1 MQKDVESHMGSS
13 LIVAIYI
20 ISVTFLAALSAALT
34 SLGVLSLRRAEDD
47 AGGDW
52 LHRRA
57 VEDPVHT
64 GVALGIARAAAMLAV
79 VVSAVAMVH
88 AAGPVGA
95 GVFAAASLL
104 LPTFAARALA
114 LEGAG
119 SLLRVVRPIAIPV
132 VYFLRPIAIL
142 GSKLLGRASP
152 ALPRLFAFEVIPLAE
167 KMELLAPTGED
178 TAEEELI
185 ISSIADFGE
194 TRVRDVMVPRI
205 DVVAVDVKSP
215 REDVLA
221 IVVDGGHSRIPVYE
235 GSIDRII
242 GTLHTQDLLVKVL
255 SGEEFAIRTLARD
268 AFFVPESK
276 LISELLAEFK
286 VRRTHL
292 AIVVDEYGGT
302 AGIVTLEDVIEE
314 LVGDIRDEFDSEEEL
329 VHRLDRHT
337 AVVSGRVRIEELNEM
352 LGLDLPDDVADTL
365 GGLLYH
371 QIGHVPRVGER
382 WAHRAVEFEIQAVER
397 QRVVRVLARGLASVE
412 PVARE
417 DSA

>member
-1 MQKDVESHMGSS
+1 MGNNV
-13 LIVAIYI
+13 IVAFYVV
-20 ISVTFLAALSAALT
+20 SVGFLAAFSAALT
-34 SLGVLSLRRAEDD
+34 SLGVLSLRRVEQDD

-52 LHRRA
+52 LQRRA
-57 VEDPVHT
+57 VDDPVHT
-64 GVALGIARAAAMLAV
+64 GVALGIARGAAMLGV
-79 VVSAVAMVH
+79 VVSAVALVH
-88 AAGPVGA
+88 AAGPIGA

-119 SLLRVVRPIAIPV
+119 SLLHVVRPIVIPV
-132 VYFLRPIAIL
+132 VYLLRPIAIV

-167 KMELLAPTGED
+167 KMELLGARGDDAEGE
-178 TAEEELI
+178 EQRI

-194 TRVRDVMVPRI
+194 TRARDVMVPRI
-205 DVVAVDVKSP
+205 DIVALDVKMD
-215 REDVLA
+215 REEAFAA
-221 IVVDGGHSRIPVYE
+221 IVDAGHSRIPVYE

-242 GTLHTQDLLVKVL
+242 GTLHTQDLLIKVL
-255 SGEEFAIRTLARD
+255 SGEEFAIRAMARE

-286 VRRTHL
+286 VRRQHL

-329 VHRLDRHT
+329 VRRLDRDT
-337 AVVSGRVRIEELNEM
+337 AVVSARVRVEELNEM
-352 LGLDLPDDVADTL
+352 LGLGLPEEPADTL

-371 QIGHVPRVGER
+371 EIGRVPRVGDR
-382 WAHRAVEFEIQAVER
+382 WRHGAVEFEVQAVER
-397 QRVVRVLARGLASVE
+397 QRVVRVLARGLASIE

>member
-1 MQKDVESHMGSS
+1 MNSS
-13 LIVAIYI
+13 LIVGVYI
-20 ISVTFLAALSAALT
+20 VSVGFLAALSAALT
-34 SLGVLSLRRAEDD
+34 SLGVLSLRRTEQDE

-57 VEDPVHT
+57 VDDPVHT
-64 GVALGIARAAAMLAV
+64 GVALGIARGVAMLAV
-79 VVSAVAMVH
+79 VVSAVALVH
-88 AAGPVGA
+88 AAGPIGA

-119 SLLRVVRPIAIPV
+119 SLLRVVRPIVIPV
-132 VYFLRPIAIL
+132 VYLLRPVAVL

-167 KMELLAPTGED
+167 KMELVGTRGAAAAEGE
-178 TAEEELI
+178 EQRI

-194 TRVRDVMVPRI
+194 TRARDVMVPRI
-205 DVVAVDVKSP
+205 DIVAVDVKMD
-215 REDVLA
+215 RDEVFAA
-221 IVVDGGHSRIPVYE
+221 IVEAGHSRIPVYE
-235 GSIDRII
+235 GSIDRVI

-255 SGEEFAIRTLARD
+255 SAEEFSIRTLARE

-286 VRRTHL
+286 VRRQHL

-314 LVGDIRDEFDSEEEL
+314 LVGDIRDEFDSEEDL
-329 VHRLDRHT
+329 VRRLDRDT
-337 AVVSGRVRIEELNEM
+337 AVMSARVRIEEVNEM
-352 LGLDLPDDVADTL
+352 LGLDLPEGVADTL

-371 QIGHVPRVGER
+371 EIGRVPRVGDR
-382 WAHRAVEFEIQAVER
+382 WPHGAVEFEVQAVER
-397 QRVVRVLARGLASVE
+397 QRVVRVLARGLSSIE